1 MKSLYTESH
10 RYTDQALILGTE
22 TSNAL
27 TDLFKK
33 YIDLGYS
40 PREIA
45 HLMQQEITDI
55 ELNTVLDNK

>member
-1 MKSLYTESH
+1 MKSLYTEKH
-10 RYTDQALILGTE
+10 RYTDQAIDLTTE
-22 TSNAL
+22 TSLAVSKI
-27 TDLFKK
+27 FEK
-33 YIDLGYS
+33 YINLGYS